1 MPKKL
6 PQPAWWW
13 STIVIQ
19 NLILQKD
26 FKSKLRR
33 YFPRVSR
40 LNFWF
45 FIQGTFCFLCASELL
60 LQGTIILG
68 PRFSISAVS
77 VVKLQPAEMFSS
89 VVQTSQ
95 LQNLQTLFYRTFRN
109 YMRNMLQF
117 LWPTILPALH
127 LQLRTVWSWRMGTW
141 FFSNKVAG
149 NVCNVFIIVAVRIGK
164 RTLLELVGSKFK
176 YISLGFSRCIGCKPF
191 CLIIKWPNRP
201 QNDHCSL
208 CSPCNTMMK
217 NENHW

>member
-1 MPKKL
+1 MKHHKTLPFRASLRKL
-6 PQPAWWW
+6 HLAEWFQ
-13 STIVIQ
+13 
-19 NLILQKD
+19 IL
-26 FKSKLRR
+26 FLYFRKLRR
-33 YFPRVSR
+33 YFPRVSG

-95 LQNLQTLFYRTFRN
+95 LQNLQTLFYRTFQN

-141 FFSNKVAG
+141 F
-149 NVCNVFIIVAVRIGK
+149 
-164 RTLLELVGSKFK
+164 LFK
-176 YISLGFSRCIGCKPF
+176 QSCWKCVHRVH
-191 CLIIKWPNRP
+191 
-201 QNDHCSL
+201 HCS
-208 CSPCNTMMK
+208 S
-217 NENHW
+217 